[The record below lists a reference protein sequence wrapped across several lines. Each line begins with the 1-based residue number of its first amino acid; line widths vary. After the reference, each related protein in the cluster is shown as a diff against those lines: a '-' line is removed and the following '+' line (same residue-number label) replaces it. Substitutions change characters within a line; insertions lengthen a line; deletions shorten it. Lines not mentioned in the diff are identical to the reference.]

1 MHRLWTYRT
10 YANTKKWGILCGI
23 LAPIIFFTSVLL
35 AASLQDGYSHCTNYM
50 SELGATGL
58 HHAYVMKLGGF
69 FITSIMLIIYSIIFP
84 STIEY
89 KGKAKT
95 IAFFT
100 LLTHAIF
107 LNGAGVFSCDLGCS
121 PANPTPDQNL
131 HDFFGAITI
140 FILPISIMTWGYVFS
155 KSSEEWTNKV
165 KVFSY
170 ACGIIGLISY
180 IAMMITDETR
190 AGTGLFQRLSLG
202 SSYFWVLV
210 VSIMAYKN
218 LDSPINATKGQSEP

>member
-1 MHRLWTYRT
+1 MLTQR
-10 YANTKKWGILCGI
+10 KMGILCGI
-23 LAPIIFFTSVLL
+23 LSPIVFFISVLL
-35 AASLQDGYSHCTNYM
+35 AASFQDGYNHYSNYM

-69 FITSIMLIIYSIIFP
+69 FITSIMLILFSITFP
-84 STIEY
+84 TTIKY

-107 LNGAGVFSCDLGCS
+107 LNGAGVFSCDIGCS
-121 PANPTPDQNL
+121 PENPTTDQNL

-140 FILPISIMTWGYVFS
+140 FILPISIMIWGYVFS

-180 IAMMITDETR
+180 IAMMISDETR

-202 SSYFWVLV
+202 SSYFWILV
-210 VSIMAYKN
+210 VSTLAYRN
-218 LDSPINATKGQSEP
+218 LDLPINSTKGQSEQ

>member
-1 MHRLWTYRT
+1 MLTQT
-10 YANTKKWGILCGI
+10 QIKLGILCGI
-23 LAPIIFFTSVLL
+23 LTPIVWFGSVLL
-35 AASLQDGYSHCTNYM
+35 AASFQDGYSHYFNYM
-50 SELGATGL
+50 SELAARGL
-58 HHAYVMKLGGF
+58 HHAYVMRLGGF
-69 FITSIMLIIYSIIFP
+69 FITSIMLILYSITFP
-84 STIEY
+84 TTIKY

-95 IAFFT
+95 IAFF
-100 LLTHAIF
+100 LLLAHAIF
-107 LNGAGVFSCDLGCS
+107 LNGAGVFPCDPGCS
-121 PANPTPDQNL
+121 PENPTCDQNL

-140 FILPISIMTWGYVFS
+140 LILPIGIMIWGYVFS

-202 SSYFWVLV
+202 SSYFWILV
-210 VSIMAYKN
+210 VSILAYRN
-218 LDSPINATKGQSEP
+218 LDLPINSTKGQSEQ

>member
-1 MHRLWTYRT
+1 MLTQR
-10 YANTKKWGILCGI
+10 KMGILCGI
-23 LAPIIFFTSVLL
+23 LSPIVFLISVLL
-35 AASLQDGYSHCTNYM
+35 AASFQDGYNHYSDYM
-50 SELGATGL
+50 SELGATGFP
-58 HHAYVMKLGGF
+58 HAYVMKLGGF
-69 FITSIMLIIYSIIFP
+69 YITSIMLILFSVTFP
-84 STIEY
+84 TTIKF

-107 LNGAGVFSCDLGCS
+107 LNGAGVFSCDFGCS
-121 PANPTPDQNL
+121 PENPTLDQNL

-140 FILPISIMTWGYVFS
+140 FILPISIMLWGYVFS
-155 KSSEEWTNKV
+155 KSSEEWPNKV

-180 IAMMITDETR
+180 IAMMISDETR

-202 SSYFWVLV
+202 SSYFWILV
-210 VSIMAYKN
+210 VSILAYRN
-218 LDSPINATKGQSEP
+218 LDLAKNSTKGQCEQ

>member
-1 MHRLWTYRT
+1 MLTQR
-10 YANTKKWGILCGI
+10 KMGILCGI
-23 LAPIIFFTSVLL
+23 LSPIVFFTSVLL
-35 AASLQDGYSHCTNYM
+35 AASFQDGYSHYSNYM
-50 SELGATGL
+50 SELGATGV

-69 FITSIMLIIYSIIFP
+69 FITSIMLILFSITFP
-84 STIEY
+84 STIKYE
-89 KGKAKT
+89 GKAKT

-100 LLTHAIF
+100 LLAHAIF
-107 LNGAGVFSCDLGCS
+107 LNGAGVFSCDFGCS
-121 PANPTPDQNL
+121 PENPTSDQNL

-140 FILPISIMTWGYVFS
+140 FILPISVMIWGYVFG
-155 KSSEEWTNKV
+155 KSSEEWTKKI

-202 SSYFWVLV
+202 SSYFWILV
-210 VSIMAYKN
+210 VSILAYKN

>member
-1 MHRLWTYRT
+1 MLTQT
-10 YANTKKWGILCGI
+10 QIKLGILCGI
-23 LAPIIFFTSVLL
+23 LTPIVWFGSVLL
-35 AASLQDGYSHCTNYM
+35 AASFQDGYSHYFNYM
-50 SELGATGL
+50 SELAARGL
-58 HHAYVMKLGGF
+58 HHAYVMRLGGF
-69 FITSIMLIIYSIIFP
+69 FITSIMLILFSITFP
-84 STIEY
+84 TTIQY

-95 IAFFT
+95 IAFLT

-107 LNGAGVFSCDLGCS
+107 LNGAGVFPCDPGCS
-121 PANPTPDQNL
+121 PENPTCDQNL

-140 FILPISIMTWGYVFS
+140 LILPIGIMIWGYVFS

-202 SSYFWVLV
+202 SSYFWISV
-210 VSIMAYKN
+210 VSILAYRN
-218 LDSPINATKGQSEP
+218 LDLPINSTKGQNEQ

>member
-1 MHRLWTYRT
+1 MLTQR
-10 YANTKKWGILCGI
+10 KMGILCGI
-23 LAPIIFFTSVLL
+23 LSPIVFLISVLL
-35 AASLQDGYSHCTNYM
+35 AASFQDGYNHYSDYM
-50 SELGATGL
+50 SELGATGFP
-58 HHAYVMKLGGF
+58 HAYVMKLGGF
-69 FITSIMLIIYSIIFP
+69 YITSIMLILFSVTFP
-84 STIEY
+84 TTIKF

-107 LNGAGVFSCDLGCS
+107 LNGAGVFSCDFGCS
-121 PANPTPDQNL
+121 PENPTLDQNL

-140 FILPISIMTWGYVFS
+140 FILPISIMIWGYVFS

-180 IAMMITDETR
+180 IAMMISDETR

-202 SSYFWVLV
+202 SSYFWILV
-210 VSIMAYKN
+210 VSILAYRN
-218 LDSPINATKGQSEP
+218 LDLAKNSTKGQCEQ